1 MLTEQQPSKRQPTYT
16 HDASPSAA
24 PSAAPSAQT
33 SEAGPSRFL
42 TVLVTPKLN
51 FSLPCKP
58 SWKVADD
65 IDQDEVRLRPPLPP
79 RPPSLTKRP
88 APPPRVVQLRAAFLT
103 RFPVRFAAEKL
114 HFRCATPGE
123 DITQKDRLVF
133 RISADGADDERVLL
147 MILKELDSA
156 YNAKFEAQLE
166 QARADMLSSSM
177 TFQVVA
183 DEIREGQAE
192 CQRKF
197 EKETRSMKEHLS
209 INQKRLFLLEQ
220 EKVQLQQTASAAES
234 MTGGLRRSVAGLSEE
249 NAQLK
254 SRMSE
259 LEAQLHTMSTVLAH
273 AVENAGGA
281 QGSSP
286 RALATALA
294 SGAASSQR
302 PRAQME
308 AQTQTEADEE
318 AKRWQEQLVAVSQW
332 LQTGA
337 ALLQLPP
344 SPSAPSGQ

>member
-1 MLTEQQPSKRQPTYT
+1 
-16 HDASPSAA
+16 
-24 PSAAPSAQT
+24 
-33 SEAGPSRFL
+33 
-42 TVLVTPKLN
+42 
-51 FSLPCKP
+51 
-58 SWKVADD
+58 
-65 IDQDEVRLRPPLPP
+65 
-79 RPPSLTKRP
+79 
-88 APPPRVVQLRAAFLT
+88 
-103 RFPVRFAAEKL
+103 VRFAAESLTFK
-114 HFRCATPGE
+114 CATPGE
-123 DITQKDRLVF
+123 DITNKDRLVF
-133 RISADGADDERVLL
+133 RISAGGADDERVLL

-156 YNAKFEAQLE
+156 YSAKFEAQLE

-220 EKVQLQQTASAAES
+220 EKIQLQQTASAADS

-273 AVENAGGA
+273 AVENAGGGGA
-281 QGSSP
+281 EGSSP

-294 SGAASSQR
+294 SGAVSSQR
-302 PRAQME
+302 SRAQTE
-308 AQTQTEADEE
+308 AQTQTEVDEE

-337 ALLQLPP
+337 AILNMPP
-344 SPSAPSGQ
+344 SPAGASGQ